1 MKKLE
6 IEAVSVVVID
16 LAILIVGLILWP
28 ILALWIVMHVS
39 MGLFVLW
46 LVRHSTIDDWYE

>member
-28 ILALWIVMHVS
+28 ILALWIVMHAS

-46 LVRHSTIDDWYE
+46 LSRHSTIDDWYE